1 MAQDIAYVRRF
12 LEGIRDE
19 RGMYRN
25 TANRIGTALLL
36 LLDCMASSDF
46 LEEYRLSDGSVAV
59 KLKDEYAGL
68 FAEGFLTAGGRYP
81 DQEDIQQGGG
91 VLERD
96 LTVNYVPNV
105 GHVLGNV
112 GRTYPAG
119 THLEDIL
126 RDILYKEQVA
136 SVTVSANNTQPQVDQ
151 QVTLTAYFDAGT
163 SGLTVSSWQWYMD
176 DAPVTGANANR
187 PTYYYTPS
195 DTTPHTFRVVVT
207 LSNNT
212 TMQSTSITITGQTQ
226 RATLTLTPSSREAE
240 VGDTVTFAISY
251 SPGTTGVASP
261 TLTTSEAPEGTI
273 SGNTLTVQAREGSRE
288 VIVKAM
294 NDNTELCKAKVT
306 VTGYYKWFA
315 GKVDA
320 REMSQLSLGDIPTPT
335 NYKFNGTSGNP
346 YTFKIENYRQLAV
359 AVPSEYT
366 IKKIESLA
374 SHINLMN
381 NSSEFL
387 KTGTKVLAKS
397 NKQYNVVL
405 FTASRYTGDG
415 VISEFEVSV

>member
-105 GHVLGNV
+105 GYVLGNV

-136 SVTVSANNTQPQVDQ
+136 SVTVSASNTQPQVDQ

-187 PTYYYTPS
+187 PTYYYTPN

-212 TMQSTSITITGQTQ
+212 TMQSTSITITGQSAV
-226 RATLTLTPSSREAE
+226 ATLTLTPSSREAE
-240 VGDTVTFAISY
+240 VGDTVTFDISY

-261 TLTTSEAPEGTI
+261 TFVASEGGTI
-273 SGNTLTVQAREGSRE
+273 TGDTLTVKAAEGE
-288 VIVKAM
+288 QTITVTAKDGDDV
-294 NDNTELCKAKVT
+294 LCSATAK

-315 GKVDA
+315 GAIQPTDLPLNSAKVRALANSGKWNGAGTYKYNAQNWIYMVFVCPTGVHATFWDDE
-320 REMSQLSLGDIPTPT
+320 RLLGNLTEMP
-335 NYKFNGTSGNP
+335 
-346 YTFKIENYRQLAV
+346 IENFDDAQTVQV
-359 AVPSEYT
+359 ADAGETTHQYYIALYKTNAKNDKHEYT
-366 IKKIESLA
+366 IRLA
-374 SHINLMN
+374 
-381 NSSEFL
+381 
-387 KTGTKVLAKS
+387 
-397 NKQYNVVL
+397 
-405 FTASRYTGDG
+405 
-415 VISEFEVSV
+415 

>member
-105 GHVLGNV
+105 GYVLGNV

-136 SVTVSANNTQPQVDQ
+136 SVTVSASNTQPQVDQ
-151 QVTLTAYFDAGT
+151 QVTLTAYFEAGT

-187 PTYYYTPS
+187 PTYYYTPN

-212 TMQSTSITITGQTQ
+212 TMQSTSITITGQSAA
-226 RATLTLTPSSREAE
+226 ATLTLTPSSREAE
-240 VGDTVTFAISY
+240 VGDTVTFDISY

-261 TLTTSEAPEGTI
+261 MFVPSVGTV
-273 SGNTLTVQAREGSRE
+273 SGHVLTVTVEEEGE
-288 VIVKAM
+288 KTITVTAK
-294 NDNTELCKAKVT
+294 DGDDELCSGQAKVT
-306 VTGYYKWFA
+306 GLWAWYGGKVNRTPQNASDVISA
-315 GKVDA
+315 GKHLYWQGAGSYSFDA
-320 REMSQLSLGDIPTPT
+320 QGWLFITLAVPADVSVKSWKNDVNTIEDYAKSVTKKTIVINSKSYSVFTKVLDNAAND
-335 NYKFNGTSGNP
+335 NYKFTV
-346 YTFKIENYRQLAV
+346 ELV
-359 AVPSEYT
+359 
-366 IKKIESLA
+366 
-374 SHINLMN
+374 
-381 NSSEFL
+381 
-387 KTGTKVLAKS
+387 
-397 NKQYNVVL
+397 
-405 FTASRYTGDG
+405 
-415 VISEFEVSV
+415 

>member
-105 GHVLGNV
+105 GYVLGNV

-136 SVTVSANNTQPQVDQ
+136 SVTVSASNTQPQVDQ

-187 PTYYYTPS
+187 PTYYYTPN

-212 TMQSTSITITGQTQ
+212 TMQSTSITITGQSAA
-226 RATLTLTPSSREAE
+226 ATLTLTQSSREAE

-251 SPGTTGVASP
+251 NAGTTGVASP
-261 TLTTSEAPEGTI
+261 KFVPSKGAI
-273 SGNTLTVQAREGSRE
+273 SGKTLMVTVEKEGEDTITVTAKDGDDNVLCSGQA
-288 VIVKAM
+288 K
-294 NDNTELCKAKVT
+294 

-320 REMSQLSLGDIPTPT
+320 LQISQLSLEDIPTPS
-335 NYKFNGTSGNP
+335 NYKFYGASGNP
-346 YTFKIENYRQLAV
+346 YTFEIENYIQLAV
-359 AVPSEYT
+359 AVPSGST
-366 IKKIESLA
+366 IKKIESLT

-381 NSSEFL
+381 NSPEFL

-405 FTASRYTGDG
+405 FVAARYTGEG
-415 VISEFEVSV
+415 VVSRFEVSV

>member
-105 GHVLGNV
+105 GYVLGNV

-136 SVTVSANNTQPQVDQ
+136 SVTVSASNTQPQVDQ

-187 PTYYYTPS
+187 PTYYYTPN

-212 TMQSTSITITGQTQ
+212 TMQSTSITITGQSAA
-226 RATLTLTPSSREAE
+226 ATLTLMPSSREAE
-240 VGDTVTFAISY
+240 VGDTVTFDISY

-261 TLTTSEAPEGTI
+261 MFVPSVGTV
-273 SGNTLTVQAREGSRE
+273 SGHVLTVTVEEEGE
-288 VIVKAM
+288 KTITVTAKDG
-294 NDNTELCKAKVT
+294 NDELCSGQAE

-320 REMSQLSLGDIPTPT
+320 LQISQLSFSDLTTSG
-335 NYKFNGTSGNP
+335 KFVGTSGNP
-346 YTFKIENYRQLAV
+346 YEFKVNNYRQIAIAIPQNSTVSKWIDV
-359 AVPSEYT
+359 ASN
-366 IKKIESLA
+366 IDLMIDQSAIE
-374 SHINLMN
+374 IGTMTYQK
-381 NSSEFL
+381 SS
-387 KTGTKVLAKS
+387 KV
-397 NKQYNVVL
+397 YNVVL
-405 FTASRYTGDG
+405 FCAERYSGAENDSTFRAYI
-415 VISEFEVSV
+415 V

>member
-105 GHVLGNV
+105 GYVLGNV

-136 SVTVSANNTQPQVDQ
+136 SVTVSASNTQPQVDQ

-187 PTYYYTPS
+187 PTYYYTPN

-212 TMQSTSITITGQTQ
+212 TMQSTSITITGQSAA
-226 RATLTLTPSSREAE
+226 ATLTLTPSSRGAE
-240 VGDTVTFAISY
+240 VGDTVTFNISY
-251 SPGTTGVASP
+251 NAGTTGVASP
-261 TLTTSEAPEGTI
+261 RYVTTKGTI
-273 SGNTLTVQAREGSRE
+273 SGKTLTVKVDKEGDDTITVTAKDGDDNVLCSGQA
-288 VIVKAM
+288 K
-294 NDNTELCKAKVT
+294 L
-306 VTGYYKWFA
+306 TGYYKWFA
-315 GKVDA
+315 GKVA
-320 REMSQLSLGDIPTPT
+320 TEQASEVDITRLEAD
-335 NYKFNGTSGNP
+335 FIRTSP
-346 YTFKIENYRQLAV
+346 FSIPSFDITDWMAIAV
-359 AVPSEYT
+359 AVPSDYT
-366 IKKIESLA
+366 VTQIHAVTNGMVCDMLSDDRYMSFATISYR
-374 SHINLMN
+374 
-381 NSSEFL
+381 
-387 KTGTKVLAKS
+387 G
-397 NKQYNVVL
+397 KQYRIIDTFAKAPTDKSTINIAL
-405 FTASRYTGDG
+405 RH
-415 VISEFEVSV
+415 E

>member
-46 LEEYRLSDGSVAV
+46 LEEYHLSDGSVAV

-105 GHVLGNV
+105 GYVLGNV

-136 SVTVSANNTQPQVDQ
+136 SVTVSASNTQPQVDQ

-187 PTYYYTPS
+187 PTYYYTPN

-212 TMQSTSITITGQTQ
+212 TMQSTSITITGQSAA
-226 RATLTLTPSSREAE
+226 ATLTLTPPSREAE
-240 VGDTVTFAISY
+240 VGDTVTFAIRY

-261 TLTTSEAPEGTI
+261 TLTTSEGAI
-273 SGNTLTVQAREGSRE
+273 SGNTLTVQARDGSRD

-294 NDNTELCKAKVT
+294 NDNTELCRATAT
-306 VTGYYKWFA
+306 VTGLWAWYGGKVNRTPQNASDVISA
-315 GKVDA
+315 GKHLYWQGAGSYSFNAQGWLFITLAVPADVSVKSWKNDVNTIEDYA
-320 REMSQLSLGDIPTPT
+320 KSVTKKTIVINSKSYSVFTKVLDNAAND
-335 NYKFNGTSGNP
+335 NYKFTV
-346 YTFKIENYRQLAV
+346 ELV
-359 AVPSEYT
+359 
-366 IKKIESLA
+366 
-374 SHINLMN
+374 
-381 NSSEFL
+381 
-387 KTGTKVLAKS
+387 
-397 NKQYNVVL
+397 
-405 FTASRYTGDG
+405 
-415 VISEFEVSV
+415 